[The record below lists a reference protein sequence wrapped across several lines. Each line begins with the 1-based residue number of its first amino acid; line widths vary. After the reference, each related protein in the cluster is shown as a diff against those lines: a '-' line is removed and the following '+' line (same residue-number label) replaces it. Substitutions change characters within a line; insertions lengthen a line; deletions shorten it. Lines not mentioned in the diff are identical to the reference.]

1 MEFLLLYLLLAH
13 RASMYLCEAVSLPAG
28 VLTPAKWKPQECV
41 MRTSMRNKM
50 DKILF
55 IALHL
60 LKPNLKIVVISSR
73 DLCKEQVQADR
84 NLYPIGLL
92 SS

>member
-1 MEFLLLYLLLAH
+1 
-13 RASMYLCEAVSLPAG
+13 
-28 VLTPAKWKPQECV
+28 
-41 MRTSMRNKM
+41 M

-55 IALHL
+55 IASHL